1 MIMIV
6 SSEVVTTGSG
16 RNSGYGGELNALHGR
31 LAHVSTR
38 RRAAD
43 SIWALLVRIG

>member
-16 RNSGYGGELNALHGR
+16 GNDGYGGELNAFHGR
-31 LAHVSTR
+31 MAHVSTL

-43 SIWALLVRIG
+43 SIGRCL